1 MIQVIKCKCGSIFAA
16 SKVPECYQDKEWLK
30 NLRKYSLDSCN
41 VEIIENDKSIQF
53 EKCECGMKEKNS
65 LPNQLN
71 LF

>member
-16 SKVPECYQDKEWLK
+16 SKVPECYQDMEWLK
-30 NLRKYSLDSCN
+30 KLREYSLRGCDVEVIDSG
-41 VEIIENDKSIQF
+41 KGFQF
-53 EKCECGMKEKNS
+53 EKCKCGMKEGDS